1 VVINPNIFRAR
12 PGVPGREWPISAADL
27 RPYYKRAAELIG
39 ARRPVSN
46 RWEPEVQA
54 EMVPIERYPSG
65 KEEKRFDRD
74 IKHTARYTRTAS
86 VRFENVWD

>member
-1 VVINPNIFRAR
+1 MAHKRRRSSTLLQAS
-12 PGVPGREWPISAADL
+12 GRVDW
-27 RPYYKRAAELIG
+27 G

-54 EMVPIERYPSG
+54 EMVPIERYPSV
-65 KEEKRFDRD
+65 KEENRFDRD